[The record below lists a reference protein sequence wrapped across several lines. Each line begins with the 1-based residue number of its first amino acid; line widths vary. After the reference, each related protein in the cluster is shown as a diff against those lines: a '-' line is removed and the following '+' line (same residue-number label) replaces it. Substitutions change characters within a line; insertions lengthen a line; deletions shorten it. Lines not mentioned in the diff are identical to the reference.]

1 VALLGNSRNANF
13 KPDVL
18 HIQAAADAVE
28 QHLDVLTASTQSDLE
43 AAFATMLLCRIS
55 AVIVPDAFFISRRE
69 RLVELAAR
77 HAMPAIYPFRVFAD
91 VAGLI
96 SYGSSVPDL
105 NRPAGIYVGRILK
118 GAKPVDLPSN
128 RAAKLNW

>member
-1 VALLGNSRNANF
+1 
-13 KPDVL
+13 VL

-55 AVIVPDAFFISRRE
+55 AVIVPDASFISRRE